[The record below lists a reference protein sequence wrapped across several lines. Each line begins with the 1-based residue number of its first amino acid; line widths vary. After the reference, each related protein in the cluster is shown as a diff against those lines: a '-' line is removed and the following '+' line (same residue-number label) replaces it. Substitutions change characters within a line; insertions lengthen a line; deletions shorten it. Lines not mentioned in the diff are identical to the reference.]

1 MAEANLTARQDFAPS
16 CPAGGTWWA
25 CGYGTYFVGCCARD
39 PCEITCAQRN
49 LYPGAFKPSAY
60 GTFPDATCGTGS
72 KFWTCTAGGT
82 FWGCCKTNAC
92 AQSGCPDGDL
102 EPAILN
108 RDDQRSAYHATGAST
123 SSSTPT
129 NSIAPSPA
137 THSKHPDNG
146 VPVAAIAGGAA
157 GGAFALASIV
167 GLMIWCLCIR
177 RRNKAKRAD
186 HDETSQAGF
195 PGTHVRNKSADAPPS
210 YNTSPNPNST
220 PDFYSH
226 SHAFSHHNPNPN
238 AATAYPPYTH
248 QDAYFSATP
257 QNGTYT
263 AAHHFAPAP
272 APPQELAPTSPSTT
286 PKTPAQFRVHKSM
299 YGHVRGPS
307 ELRGDEAASEL
318 ETGVGRGH
326 AKKGEKRGQVQ
337 MEMEMQEVKRKQEQ
351 EASSLSS
358 GVWREAEA
366 DG

>member
-195 PGTHVRNKSADAPPS
+195 PGTHVRNKSAD
-210 YNTSPNPNST
+210 
-220 PDFYSH
+220 
-226 SHAFSHHNPNPN
+226 
-238 AATAYPPYTH
+238 
-248 QDAYFSATP
+248 DAYFSATP